1 MLATATYFNTTGFF
15 FPQVFLVMEIC
26 TKSGMVTCDI
36 ETDFVSNTEETQMNT
51 TLSKKALLF
60 FASLTLLFLL
70 GPHGDSRVSAIDR
83 NTYRNLKTFS
93 EVLDMVEKNYVE
105 PVENS
110 KLIQGAIN
118 GMIKSLDPHS
128 SFMTPEMYKDLEVE
142 TRGSFGGLG
151 IEITILKEVLTV
163 VSPIEDTPAYIA
175 GIKAGDQIIRI
186 DGKTTKDITITEAV
200 KRLRGPRDTKVTIT
214 IMREGLAKPKDYVIT
229 RSIIKIRSVK
239 TRVYDDQIGYI
250 RIASFQERTVD
261 DVKKALQEIDTKA
274 RPLKGLVLDMRNNP
288 GGLLNQSV
296 EVSDLFLKSGII
308 VSTRGRSKE
317 MESKAMARND
327 GSEPTCPIVILV
339 NEGTASAAEI
349 VSGALQDNGRAL
361 ILGAQTFGKGSVQT
375 VIPLEGGSALKL
387 TTAKYYT
394 PNGRSIQAEGITP
407 DIVVK
412 LIRPAEEKEAA
423 KELPEDHLIRERDLK
438 GHIKSPKEIEA
449 KPLESNKD
457 KPEETLARDNQL
469 KNAIDI
475 LKSWDILKRNLK
487 G

>member
-1 MLATATYFNTTGFF
+1 
-15 FPQVFLVMEIC
+15 
-26 TKSGMVTCDI
+26 
-36 ETDFVSNTEETQMNT
+36 MNAF
-51 TLSKKALLF
+51 SHKRALLL
-60 FASLTLLFLL
+60 FAFLTVMILL
-70 GPHGDSRVSAIDR
+70 GPYGDSRVSAIDR
-83 NTYRNLKTFS
+83 NTYKSLKTFS

-105 PVENS
+105 PVEND
-110 KLIQGAIN
+110 KLMQGAIN

-128 SFMTPEMYKDLEVE
+128 SFMTADMYKELEVE

-151 IEITILKEVLTV
+151 IEITILKDVLTV

-200 KRLRGPRDTKVTIT
+200 KKLRGPKDTNVTIT
-214 IMREGLAKPKDYVIT
+214 IMREGMTKPKDFVIT
-229 RSIIKIRSVK
+229 RSIIKIKSVK
-239 TRVYDDQIGYI
+239 TKIYDGQIGYI

-261 DVKKALQEIDTKA
+261 DVKKSLQEIEAKA
-274 RPLKGLVLDMRNNP
+274 RPLKGIVIDMRNNP
-288 GGLLNQSV
+288 GGLLNQSI

-308 VSTRGRSKE
+308 VSTRGRSKN
-317 MESKAMARND
+317 MESKSMAKND
-327 GSEPTCPIVILV
+327 GDEPTCPIVVLV

-349 VSGALQDNGRAL
+349 VSGALQDNGRAV

-375 VIPLEGGSALKL
+375 IIPLEDGAALKL
-387 TTAKYYT
+387 TTARYYT

-412 LIRPAEEKEAA
+412 LIRPAEEKDPVKDPAEN
-423 KELPEDHLIRERDLK
+423 HTIRERDLK
-438 GHIKSPKEIEA
+438 GHIKSPKENDA
-449 KPLESNKD
+449 T
-457 KPEETLARDNQL
+457 PEGPHKEKEEDTLARDNQL

-475 LKSWDILKRNLK
+475 LKSWDILKRNMK